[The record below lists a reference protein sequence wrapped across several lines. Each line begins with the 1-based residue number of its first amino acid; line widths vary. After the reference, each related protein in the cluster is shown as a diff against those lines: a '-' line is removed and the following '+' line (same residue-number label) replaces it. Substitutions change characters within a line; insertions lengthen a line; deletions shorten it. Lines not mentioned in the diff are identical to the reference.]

1 MGYDVKKLWK
11 GNRLQIRYPVIYGGD
26 GTRPSGEPFVLGVQ
40 GALGHKQKPQCVHIS
55 NVHAGLLPTDV
66 YSSMYARMTVN
77 FFPYDASGNRG
88 VGFGLGNV
96 CKTRDG
102 EPLGSR
108 ANAVRQRT
116 PGTLS
121 QLVRTALVPKPGY
134 KFVDADFSAIEARVV
149 AWLAG
154 KEWVLQVFRT
164 HDKIYEA
171 TTIPYTRVHYQ
182 G

>member
-1 MGYDVKKLWK
+1 M
-11 GNRLQIRYPVIYGGD
+11 
-26 GTRPSGEPFVLGVQ
+26 Q

-55 NVHAGLLPTDV
+55 NVHADLPPTDV
-66 YSSMYARMTVN
+66 YSGMYARVTVN

-108 ANAVRQRT
+108 ANAVRQHT

-121 QLVRTALVPKPGY
+121 QLVRTALVPKLGY

-154 KEWVLQVFRT
+154 EKWVLQVFRT

-171 TTIPYTRVHYQ
+171 TAIPYTRVHYQ